1 MCLRCSALP
10 PHWLPVAKREFK
22 AVVLDLFDTLVKWE
36 PDRLPLMQIN
46 GKSVR
51 TTMPWVFP
59 VLERRLGA
67 SFNQQGFV
75 DVYSAVVEE
84 ILVERE
90 RDGTEI
96 TCFERF
102 ARTLKRMLPR
112 PEDEL
117 HPFAHD
123 LTRVHMDAVRS
134 VTWAP
139 AARSEAVRRIAPHY
153 RLGLLSNFDD
163 AQCGREVLSDTGV
176 ANLFE
181 AVIISAEV
189 GLRKPNPRIYRQIL
203 EMLALDASEV
213 LFVGDTPRE
222 DVAGPQQVGMQTA
235 WISKGATAL
244 PDGIPAPHFVINDL
258 SDLPQILGI

>member
-1 MCLRCSALP
+1 MP
-10 PHWLPVAKREFK
+10 KREFK

-36 PDRLPLMQIN
+36 PDRLPLIELN
-46 GKSVR
+46 GRQVHS
-51 TTMPWVFP
+51 TMPWVFP
-59 VLERRLGA
+59 ALERRLGDT
-67 SFNQQGFV
+67 FDHQGFIE
-75 DVYSAVVEE
+75 VYTGVVEE
-84 ILVERE
+84 ILAERE
-90 RDGTEI
+90 REGTEI

-102 ARTLKRMLPR
+102 ARTLKRMLPH

-139 AARSEAVRRIAPHY
+139 VERVEAVRRIAPYY

-176 ANLFE
+176 AHLFE
-181 AVIISAEV
+181 AIIISAEV
-189 GLRKPNPRIYRQIL
+189 GLRKPNPMIYRQML
-203 EMLALDASEV
+203 ERFGLEANEV

-222 DVAGPQQVGMQTA
+222 DVAGPQGVGMRTA
-235 WISKGATAL
+235 WISKGASAV
-244 PDGIPAPHFVINDL
+244 PEGIPQPHFVIADL
-258 SDLPQILGI
+258 SELPQILGV